1 MSQKTFILIGRSGCG
16 KGTQGALLSQYLQTL
31 EPKRDVLYIQCGGEF
46 RKFIQG
52 DSVTEKLSR
61 EVSEKGVLQ
70 PEFLAIYMWV
80 NYLVKNYKGTE
91 HIIIDGTPRKIH
103 EAGVLDSIF
112 SFYNLDKP
120 TVIYINV
127 SKEWSVERLMKRGRA
142 DDKREEIIERLSWFE
157 TEVLPTIEYYRNSK
171 SYSFVEIN
179 GEQDIDSVRREII
192 SKIK

>member
-70 PEFLAIYMWV
+70 PEFLAI
-80 NYLVKNYKGTE
+80 
-91 HIIIDGTPRKIH
+91 
-103 EAGVLDSIF
+103 
-112 SFYNLDKP
+112 
-120 TVIYINV
+120 
-127 SKEWSVERLMKRGRA
+127 
-142 DDKREEIIERLSWFE
+142 
-157 TEVLPTIEYYRNSK
+157 
-171 SYSFVEIN
+171 
-179 GEQDIDSVRREII
+179 
-192 SKIK
+192 

>member
-1 MSQKTFILIGRSGCG
+1 
-16 KGTQGALLSQYLQTL
+16 
-31 EPKRDVLYIQCGGEF
+31 
-46 RKFIQG
+46 
-52 DSVTEKLSR
+52 
-61 EVSEKGVLQ
+61 
-70 PEFLAIYMWV
+70 
-80 NYLVKNYKGTE
+80 
-91 HIIIDGTPRKIH
+91 
-103 EAGVLDSIF
+103 VLDSIF